1 MSAANRTKGQR
12 AEREVCAMLSEEL
25 GIKVQRNVDQARAG
39 GADCVEIRGFA
50 IEVKRREALSR
61 PSWWAQTVKQADALG
76 LEPLLLYRR
85 SREPWRAM
93 LYRHNADP
101 ADVPFEAAITH
112 IREKWATW
120 PT

>member
-1 MSAANRTKGQR
+1 MSASQRTKGAA
-12 AEREVCAMLSEEL
+12 AEREICKLLSDEL
-25 GIKVQRNVDQARAG
+25 GVTVRRNVDQARSG

-112 IREKWATW
+112 IREKWSYW
-120 PT
+120 P